1 MARLAAIA
9 PANSPKRGPSPADTY
24 PSVGES
30 FLLLSFGL
38 LLHGQLLLDRE
49 AGFLVGGINAGKI
62 LLGAVFASVH
72 CSLALLLPKAL
83 ILTIF
88 NPESKY

>member
-9 PANSPKRGPSPADTY
+9 PANSPERGPSPADTY
-24 PSVGES
+24 PSVSER
-30 FLLLSFGL
+30 FLLLSCGL
-38 LLHGQLLLDRE
+38 LLHGQLLVDRE
-49 AGFLVGGINAGKI
+49 TGFLVGGIHAGEI

-83 ILTIF
+83 ILTSF
-88 NPESKY
+88 NPEPRY